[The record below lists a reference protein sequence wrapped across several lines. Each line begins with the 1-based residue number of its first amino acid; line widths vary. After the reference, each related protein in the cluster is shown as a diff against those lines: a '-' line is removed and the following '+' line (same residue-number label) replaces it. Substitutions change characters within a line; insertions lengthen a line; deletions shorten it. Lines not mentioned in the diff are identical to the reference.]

1 MSRLRSLLLDSR
13 TLAFIGVAAL
23 IGFFFLGAST
33 LKLALVWAAVATGVI
48 LFIWLI
54 VWLWRRRKARKAEEA
69 LDNMLDEQAEKAAK
83 AAPDDSTRAEVEGL
97 RKRMQE
103 AVKTIKTS
111 KLGQLSGRA
120 ALYELPWYIV
130 IGNPAAGKS
139 TAVVN
144 SGLKFPFA
152 DGSSNVIHGIGGTRN
167 CDWFFT
173 SEGILLDTA
182 GRYAVHEEDRSEW
195 LGFLDLLKRHRSKAP
210 INGVIV
216 TVSIAELVGNRPEFA
231 IELAKNLRQ
240 RVQELTERLEVFS
253 PVYVMF
259 TKADL
264 ITGFSEFFQD
274 VDWNERDRV
283 WGATLPYQI
292 EGPNDAIAQFDT
304 HFDTLYEGLREMSVA
319 QMSLA
324 RGGTMPPG
332 LLAFPLEFAAIKP
345 ALRGFMATLFEDN
358 PFQYKPV
365 FRGFYFTSA
374 VQDGESRSASAKRVE
389 DRFGLSGDGPASTR
403 IASSNGFFLKDL
415 FSRVIF
421 ADRNLVRQYA
431 SRRKTQLRYA
441 GFITTVALLGAVLAG
456 WSWSY
461 VNNQSLVSNVQADL
475 DKAVQLQAD
484 RIDLQSRLEALDILQ
499 DRITQLERFEQERPL
514 SISLGLFQ
522 GDALTNKLKAE
533 YFAGVRNIMLT
544 PVTENLEAFLREVN
558 ANADKLKPIDRAQST
573 AQTTGGTY
581 TRATATNVEDA
592 YNALKTYL
600 MLTRRDRV
608 EAGHLSDQLTR
619 FWRGWLEANRG
630 AMSREQMIRSAERIL
645 SFHLAHAMDPQW
657 PLIDANLAVVDGTR
671 ENLRRVVQ
679 GMPAVERVYAD
690 IKARASTRFPPIT
703 VAALVDERDAKLITG
718 AYAISGAFTEQ
729 AWKEYVREAIKDAA
743 TNELQS
749 TDWVLQTSVQDDLTL
764 QGSPEQIQKS
774 LIAMYKKEYASEWRA
789 FTRGISIAGFGDF
802 DAAVQGMNRLGDP
815 QTSSIGRLL
824 KTLFDQTA
832 WDNPSSVNRGL
843 KKAQTGFVEWFKRSI
858 LRMQPS
864 RVQMDVNIKAGNAG
878 VAMGPIGE
886 SFSGIAR
893 IVAERDSAEPLGTI
907 YLKQLSKLRSRL
919 NQLKNQGDPGPGAMR
934 LMRQTIEGTGS
945 ELADTLKFVDE
956 QMLAGVPDAQRK
968 IVRPLLVR
976 PLLQTYTA
984 IIRPAERELNKTWLA
999 QVFDPFN
1006 RKLAIKYPFDANA
1019 SIEAAP
1025 TEIAE
1030 IFGPQG
1036 AIAKYV
1042 ETAMGPLV
1050 VRRGSTLVARTWG
1063 DLGIAIQPDF
1073 LRGFARWVAP
1083 LDGGAAGSAGGAP
1096 QTVFQLMPHPA
1107 PGTTEF
1113 VVEIDGQKLRY
1124 RNTAA
1129 QWANFVWPNAQGAPG
1144 AKVQATTFDGRTVEL
1159 VNFPGRYGLEKLIN
1173 SAQRQRRP
1181 EGTFQLAW
1189 TKEDV
1194 TVKLDLRIISSAQAQ
1209 AASEENPRESLDT
1222 LALPRAVVGQP
1233 ESSGGTNAPA
1243 SATATN
1249 AAEERS

>member
-1 MSRLRSLLLDSR
+1 MSRLRSFLLDSR
-13 TLAFIGVAAL
+13 TLSFIGIAAL

-33 LKLALVWAAVATGVI
+33 LKLALTWAAIATGII
-48 LFIWLI
+48 LFIWLM
-54 VWLWRRRKARKAEEA
+54 VWLWRRRKARIAEAA
-69 LDNMLDEQAEKAAK
+69 LDSMLEEQADKAAR
-83 AAPDDSTRAEVEGL
+83 AAPDDGTRAEVEGM
-97 RKRMQE
+97 RQRMQE
-103 AVKTIKTS
+103 AVKTIKSS
-111 KLGQLSGRA
+111 KLGQLSGNA

-195 LGFLDLLKRHRSKAP
+195 LGFLDLLKRHRRKAP
-210 INGVIV
+210 INGIIV

-240 RVQELTERLEVFS
+240 RVQELTERLEVFA

-264 ITGFSEFFQD
+264 ITGFNEFFQD

-283 WGATLPYQI
+283 WGATLPYQT
-292 EGPNDAIAQFDT
+292 EGPNDAITQFDT
-304 HFDTLYEGLREMSVA
+304 HFDQLYEGLREMSVA
-319 QMSLA
+319 MMSLA
-324 RGGTMPPG
+324 RGGSMAPG
-332 LLAFPLEFAAIKP
+332 LLAFPLEFAAIKS

-374 VQDGESRSASAKRVE
+374 VQDGESKSSSAKRVE
-389 DRFGLSGDGPASTR
+389 DRFGLTGDGPAPTR
-403 IASSNGFFLKDL
+403 ITSTNGFFLKDL

-431 SRRKTQLRYA
+431 SRRKTHLRYA
-441 GFITTVALLGAVLAG
+441 GFVAAVALLGLVLAG

-461 VNNQSLVSNVQADL
+461 LNNQALVENVRADL
-475 DKAVQLQAD
+475 DKAVRLQMD
-484 RIDLQSRLEALDILQ
+484 RIDLQSRLEALEILQ
-499 DRITQLERFEQERPL
+499 DRIVQLERFDEERPL
-514 SISLGLFQ
+514 AVSLGLFQ
-522 GDALTNKLKAE
+522 GPALETKLKAE
-533 YFAGVRNIMLT
+533 YFAGMRNIMLK
-544 PVTENLEAFLREVN
+544 PVVENLEAFLREVN
-558 ANADKLKPIDRAQST
+558 ANAKQLKPVVRNQPVST
-573 AQTTGGTY
+573 RPGGTY
-581 TRATATNVEDA
+581 ESATATNVEDA

-600 MLTRRDRV
+600 MLANQDHV

-630 AMSREQMIRSAERIL
+630 TMTREQMIRSAERIL
-645 SFHLAHAMDPQW
+645 SFYLAHANDPQW
-657 PLIDANLAVVDGTR
+657 PLIETNLAVVDNTR

-679 GMPAVERVYAD
+679 GMPAVERVYGD
-690 IKARASTRFPPIT
+690 IKARAATRFPPVT
-703 VAALVDERDAKLITG
+703 VAGLVDERDAKLITG
-718 AYAISGAFTEQ
+718 ARAISGAFTEQ
-729 AWKEYVREAIKDAA
+729 AWKEYVRDAIKNAA
-743 TNELQS
+743 TDELQS
-749 TDWVLQTSVQDDLTL
+749 SDWVLKTSVQDDLTL

-774 LIAMYKKEYASEWRA
+774 LTAMYKKEYASEWRA
-789 FTRGISIAGFGDF
+789 FAQGISVSGFADF
-802 DAAVQGMNRLGDP
+802 DAAVAGMNRLGDP
-815 QTSSIGRLL
+815 QTSPVGQML

-832 WDNPSSVNRGL
+832 WDNPTAVNRGL
-843 KKAQTGFVEWFKRSI
+843 EKAQTGFIEWFKRSI

-864 RVQMDVNIKAGNAG
+864 RVQVDLNVSADKGG

-886 SFSGIAR
+886 SFSGVAR
-893 IVAERDSAEPLGTI
+893 MVAERDGAEPLSKV
-907 YLKQLSKLRSRL
+907 YLGQLSKLRSRL
-919 NQLKNQGDPGPGAMR
+919 NQLKNQGDPGPGAMM
-934 LMRQTIEGTGS
+934 LMRQTIEGAGS
-945 ELADTLKFVDE
+945 ELADTLRFVDE
-956 QMLAGVPDAQRK
+956 QMLAGVPDNQRQ
-968 IVRPLLVR
+968 VLRPLLVR

-999 QVFDPFN
+999 QVYDPFN
-1006 RKLAIKYPFDANA
+1006 RKLAIKYPFDAHA
-1019 SIEAAP
+1019 TIEASP
-1025 TEIAE
+1025 TEIAQ

-1042 ETAMGPLV
+1042 EDAMGPLV
-1050 VRRGSTLVARTWG
+1050 VRRGSTVVARTWG

-1073 LRGFARWVAP
+1073 LKGFARWVAP
-1083 LDGGAAGSAGGAP
+1083 LDGGASDAAGAGP
-1096 QTVFQLMPHPA
+1096 QTVFQMMPHPA

-1113 VVEIDGQKLRY
+1113 VIEIDGQQLRY

-1129 QWANFVWPNAQGAPG
+1129 QWANFVWPNAAGAPG
-1144 AKVQATTFDGRTVEL
+1144 AKVSATTFDGRTVEL

-1173 SAQRQRRP
+1173 SAQRQRKP

-1189 TKEDV
+1189 TKDDV
-1194 TVKLDLRIISSAQAQ
+1194 TVKVDLRIISSAQAQ
-1209 AASEENPRESLDT
+1209 AASTDNPRDSLSS
-1222 LALPRAVVGQP
+1222 LPLPRTVVGERSMQDAVVP
-1233 ESSGGTNAPA
+1233 PATSASG
-1243 SATATN
+1243 ATSG
-1249 AAEERS
+1249 ERS